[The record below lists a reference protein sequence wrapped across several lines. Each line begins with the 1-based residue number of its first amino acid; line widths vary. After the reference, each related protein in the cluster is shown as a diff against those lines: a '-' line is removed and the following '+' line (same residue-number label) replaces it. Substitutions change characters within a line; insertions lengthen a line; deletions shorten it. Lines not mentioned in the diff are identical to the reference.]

1 MRRILKLLT
10 GRLMIAVPLAFL
22 QLGLFIALIWRY
34 AIVWEIMPAIN
45 ALAIILTLH
54 CINRQADQSFKIAW
68 CIILLV
74 VPVVGAPLY
83 LLAANR
89 RMPKKLRS
97 GTVRANEEMMDLL
110 SMDEGVIRESNQL
123 APDLVN
129 VASYGAVNC
138 GYPVYHNTSS
148 RYFRSGEEWLP
159 VYIEELK
166 KAKHFIFIEFFIID
180 EGSVLDEVIEVL
192 KQKAQEGVE
201 VKVIYDDFG
210 SITMPWHYD
219 RTLASWGIEAYR
231 FNHVRPAFIVQ
242 MNNRTHRKITVIDN
256 NVAFT
261 GGVNLADEYVNRIR
275 RFGYWRDSAI
285 MIKGEAVWSMTCM
298 FLGMLSY
305 ERGSNKVEYNRY
317 RLPCEMTADGGYYQ
331 PFSDSPND
339 DEPVSMNLHLLMIT
353 HARDY
358 IYINTPYL
366 IPNDTIKNALTLA
379 AKSGVDV
386 RILVPHIPDK
396 IFVNQIT
403 KANYGALI
411 KAGVKI
417 YEYLP
422 GFNHSKTFVSD
433 DRLAIAGT
441 VNMDYRSYY
450 LHFENGILMTHTD
463 QIVSMKE
470 DFENSLKESR
480 LITEEDVARTNVL
493 IRIFRA
499 VLNLFV
505 PLV

>member
-1 MRRILKLLT
+1 M
-10 GRLMIAVPLAFL
+10 MIVGPLVLL
-22 QLGLFIALIWRY
+22 QLVLFISLIWRY
-34 AIVWEIMPAIN
+34 AIAWEIMPVIN
-45 ALAIILTLH
+45 VLSIILTLH

-68 CIILLV
+68 CIILLAL
-74 VPVVGAPLY
+74 PVVGVPLY
-83 LLAANR
+83 MLAANR

-110 SMDEGVIRESNQL
+110 TMDEGVIRESNTM
-123 APDLVN
+123 APDLVHI
-129 VASYGAVNC
+129 AAYGAQNC

-148 RYFRSGEEWLP
+148 RYFRSGEEWFP
-159 VYIEELK
+159 VYLEELK
-166 KAKHFIFIEFFIID
+166 KARHFIFIEFFIID
-180 EGSVLDEVIEVL
+180 EGSVLDEVIEIL
-192 KQKAQEGVE
+192 KQKAKEGVE

-219 RTLASWGIEAYR
+219 RTLSAAGIETYR

-242 MNNRTHRKITVIDN
+242 MNNRTHRKLTIIDN

-261 GGVNLADEYVNRIR
+261 GGVNLSDEYVNRIK

-285 MIKGEAVWSMTCM
+285 MIKGEAVWSMTVM

-305 ERGSNKVEYNRY
+305 ERGNNAVEYNRY
-317 RLPCEMTADGGYYQ
+317 RLPCEMTGDGGYYQ

-339 DEPVSMNLHLLMIT
+339 DEAVSMNLHLLMIT

-358 IYINTPYL
+358 LYINTPYL
-366 IPNDTIKNALTLA
+366 IPNDTIKNALCLA

-386 RILVPHIPDK
+386 RVLVPHIPDK

-403 KANYGALI
+403 KANYAALI
-411 KAGVKI
+411 HAGVRV
-417 YEYLP
+417 YEYTP
-422 GFNHSKTFVSD
+422 GFNHSKTFISD
-433 DRLAIAGT
+433 DRLAINGT

-450 LHFENGILMTHTD
+450 LHFENGILMSHSD
-463 QIVSMKE
+463 QIIAMRQ
-470 DFENSLKESR
+470 DFEDALKQSQQ
-480 LITEEDVARTNVL
+480 ITEEDLAKTSLPVRL
-493 IRIFRA
+493 FRA

>member
-1 MRRILKLLT
+1 MRRLLKVIT
-10 GRLMIAVPLAFL
+10 GRLMIAVPLALL
-22 QLGLFIALIWRY
+22 QAGLFIALIWR
-34 AIVWEIMPAIN
+34 AALAWEIMPVIN
-45 ALAIILTLH
+45 ILSVVMTLH

-68 CIILLV
+68 CIILLAL
-74 VPVVGAPLY
+74 PVVGVPLY
-83 LLAANR
+83 LLCADR
-89 RMPKKLRS
+89 KMPKKLRS
-97 GTVRANEEMMDLL
+97 GTIRASEEMMGLL
-110 SMDEGVIRESNQL
+110 SNDEGVIRESAL
-123 APDLVN
+123 MDPDLVN
-129 VASYGAVNC
+129 VVSYGARTC
-138 GYPVYHNTSS
+138 GYPVYNNTSS
-148 RYFRSGEEWLP
+148 RYFASGEEWLP

-180 EGSVLDEVIEVL
+180 EGSVLDEIVEVL
-192 KQKAQEGVE
+192 KQKAKEGVE

-219 RTLASWGIEAYR
+219 RTLNSYGIEAYR

-261 GGVNLADEYVNRIR
+261 GGLNLADEYVNRIK

-285 MIKGEAVWSMTCM
+285 MIKGEAVWSMTVM

-305 ERGSNKVEYNRY
+305 ERGKNRVDFSRY
-317 RLPCEMTADGGYYQ
+317 RLPCAMTGDGGYYQ

-339 DEPVSMNLHLLMIT
+339 AETVSMNIHLSLIT

-366 IPNDTIKNALTLA
+366 IPNDTIKNALILA

-386 RILVPHIPDK
+386 RIITPHIPDK

-403 KANYGALI
+403 KANYGPLI
-411 KAGVKI
+411 RAGVKI
-417 YEYLP
+417 YEFTP

-463 QIVSMKE
+463 QIAAMRK
-470 DFENSLKESR
+470 DFEDTLKVSQ
-480 LITEEDVARTNVL
+480 LITEQDLENTSLPVRL
-493 IRIFRA
+493 FRA

>member
-1 MRRILKLLT
+1 MRRILKILT
-10 GRLMIAVPLAFL
+10 GRLIIAVPLAFL
-22 QLGLFIALIWRY
+22 QLGLFIAIIWRY
-34 AIVWEIMPAIN
+34 AIAWEIMPVIN
-45 ALAIILTLH
+45 LLSIILTLH
-54 CINRQADQSFKIAW
+54 CINGQADQSFKIAW
-68 CIILLV
+68 CIILLAM
-74 VPVVGAPLY
+74 PVVGVPLY
-83 LLAANR
+83 LIAANR

-97 GTVRANEEMMDLL
+97 GTIRANEEMMDLL
-110 SMDEGVIRESNQL
+110 TMDEGVIRESNSM

-129 VASYGAVNC
+129 VASYGALKC

-159 VYIEELK
+159 VYLEELR
-166 KAKHFIFIEFFIID
+166 KARHFIFIEFFILD
-180 EGSVLDEVIEVL
+180 EGYVLDEVVKIL
-192 KQKAQEGVE
+192 KEKAKEGVE

-219 RTLASWGIEAYR
+219 RTLAAAGIETYR

-261 GGVNLADEYVNRIR
+261 GGVNLADEYVNRVK

-285 MIKGEAVWSMTCM
+285 MIRGEAVWSMTVM

-305 ERGSNKVEYNRY
+305 ERGKNAVEYNRY
-317 RLPCEMTADGGYYQ
+317 RLPCEMTWDGGYYQ

-339 DEPVSMNLHLLMIT
+339 DEAVSMNLHLLMIT
-353 HARDY
+353 HARKY
-358 IYINTPYL
+358 LYINTPYL
-366 IPNDTIKNALTLA
+366 IPNDTIKNALALA

-386 RILVPHIPDK
+386 RILVPHVPDK

-403 KANYGALI
+403 KANYAYLLR
-411 KAGVKI
+411 AGVKI
-417 YEYLP
+417 YEFKP

-433 DRLAIAGT
+433 DRMAIAGT

-450 LHFENGILMTHTD
+450 LHFENGILMSHTD
-463 QIVSMKE
+463 EILRMRE
-470 DFENSLKESR
+470 NFEESLKESVQ
-480 LITEEDVARTNVL
+480 ITENDIARTSIFV
-493 IRIFRA
+493 RIFRA